1 MIISDSVREPRP
13 AKIQAYKAVKDAA
26 GLLKLDTRPSNILEF
41 KAEPETA
48 TPLFKRIGLDDVTPP
63 VWLVKSHI
71 EEGTFAMVFGPSGA
85 KKSFLVYDLACCIAT
100 GKDWHGNR
108 VKQGAVLIICGEGH
122 GGLNRRL
129 KGWEKYNQQSLKDVP
144 LYGNER
150 PLTLTDDADIAALI
164 AYIEERISIDGTPNL
179 IVVDTLA
186 RALGAADE
194 KSGADINKLIVSLT
208 AVIQQY

>member
-1 MIISDSVREPRP
+1 MTDKIRLNVNLNRKSKIEPR
-13 AKIQAYKAVKDAA
+13 ALRNEKK
-26 GLLKLDTRPSNILEF
+26 
-41 KAEPETA
+41 
-48 TPLFKRIGLDDVTPP
+48 PLFKRIGLDDVTPP

-71 EEGTFAMVFGPSGA
+71 EEGTFAMVFGQSGA

-150 PLTLTDDADIAALI
+150 PLTLTDDTDIAALI
-164 AYIEERISIDGTPNL
+164 AYL
-179 IVVDTLA
+179 
-186 RALGAADE
+186 RAD
-194 KSGADINKLIVSLT
+194 
-208 AVIQQY
+208 

>member
-1 MIISDSVREPRP
+1 M
-13 AKIQAYKAVKDAA
+13 A
-26 GLLKLDTRPSNILEF
+26 
-41 KAEPETA
+41 
-48 TPLFKRIGLDDVTPP
+48 
-63 VWLVKSHI
+63 
-71 EEGTFAMVFGPSGA
+71 FGPSGA

-164 AYIEERISIDGTPNL
+164 ASD
-179 IVVDTLA
+179 
-186 RALGAADE
+186 
-194 KSGADINKLIVSLT
+194 
-208 AVIQQY
+208 